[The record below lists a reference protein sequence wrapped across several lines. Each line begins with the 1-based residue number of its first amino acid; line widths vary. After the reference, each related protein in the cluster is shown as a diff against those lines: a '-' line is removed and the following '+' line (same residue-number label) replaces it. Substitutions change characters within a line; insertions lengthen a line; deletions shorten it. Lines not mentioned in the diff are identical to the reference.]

1 MDNINRALIIG
12 GGAIGRGFVPW
23 VLENFEIDFF
33 DIDASLGLRI
43 KNNGGYSTYM
53 SDGDLLVRKHVI
65 PTHFT
70 SEISDLNLE
79 TYDIVF
85 VSVGPRNIKHL
96 SQDLVKIKC
105 PIFSLEN
112 DPSTVDEMK
121 LHLSIENIYFGVP
134 DVITSYTASP
144 ENLQLDPNCLHT
156 ENGVLYLQQPD
167 CLKQDLIEALPSIRW
182 LNASRMNEEWDAKL
196 YLHNTPHCIAAYL
209 GYLAGYDYLHEAMQN
224 EIIRNIIEGLVSEI
238 LLALKFETPYDHEF
252 MESYASKEVR
262 RFSNNLLFDPI
273 SRVAREPI
281 RKLHP
286 GGRLMG
292 ALKMMLIN
300 GVRPKNMMLGI
311 VAALRYSP
319 SSDNDSEIMKNF
331 ELFSPGDF
339 LRYHVGFENE
349 NFELEF
355 ISKNFQQASNCLDC
369 ML

>member
-1 MDNINRALIIG
+1 MDKIKRALIVG

-33 DIDASLGLRI
+33 DIDTSLGHNI
-43 KNNGGYSTYM
+43 MINGGYSTYM
-53 SDGDLLVRKHVI
+53 SDGDELIRKHVV

-70 SEISDLNLE
+70 SKISELNLE
-79 TYDIVF
+79 TYDIIF

-96 SQDLVKIKC
+96 PRDLVKTKC

-121 LHLSIENIYFGVP
+121 AHLSIENIHFGVP

-144 ENLQLDPNCLHT
+144 ENLLLDPNCLHT
-156 ENGVLYLQQPD
+156 ENGILYLQRPD
-167 CLKQDLIEALPSIRW
+167 YLKQDLIEALPSIRW
-182 LNASRMNEEWDAKL
+182 LSASRMDEEWDAKL
-196 YLHNTPHCIAAYL
+196 YLHNTPHCVAAYL
-209 GYLAGYDYLHEAMQN
+209 GYLAGYTYLHEAMQN

-238 LLALKFETPYDHEF
+238 LLALKFETPYDHQF

-262 RFSNNLLFDPI
+262 RFSNRLLFDPI
-273 SRVAREPI
+273 ARVAREPI
-281 RKLHP
+281 RKLNP

-300 GVRPKNMMLGI
+300 GVFPKNMMIGI
-311 VAALRYSP
+311 VAALNYSP
-319 SSDNDSEIMKNF
+319 STDSDFEIMRNF
-331 ELFSPGDF
+331 ELFSPVDF
-339 LRYHVGFENE
+339 LKYHVGFKNE

-355 ISKNFQQASNCLDC
+355 ISKNFQQASNCLDR
-369 ML
+369 LL